1 MQVAEVDAAN
11 EPLRYLRLNAAL
23 SRFVFAPEDFTFR
36 SRIPAMASKRAATM
50 TSWNAAAAAAAIT
63 DNAARAE

>member
-1 MQVAEVDAAN
+1 MQVAEVDGLTN
-11 EPLRYLRLNAAL
+11 LGVIYVLTRRFPLSFRR
-23 SRFVFAPEDFTFR
+23 EDFTFR